1 METSG
6 EVIMSSNMS
15 VDQILSQM
23 RNMRIDAQQRLD
35 QTQPA
40 SRPEEPFSNV
50 LTQALGKVND
60 LQQTSGDLKNR
71 LEVGDPNVDLTQV
84 MLASQKASVA
94 FTATLQVRN
103 RLVQAYQDVMNMPL

>member
-1 METSG
+1 
-6 EVIMSSNMS
+6 MSSNMS

-23 RNMRIDAQQRLD
+23 RNMRIDAQQRL
-35 QTQPA
+35 TQPQPTG
-40 SRPEEPFSNV
+40 RPEEPFANL

-84 MLASQKASVA
+84 MLASQKASLA